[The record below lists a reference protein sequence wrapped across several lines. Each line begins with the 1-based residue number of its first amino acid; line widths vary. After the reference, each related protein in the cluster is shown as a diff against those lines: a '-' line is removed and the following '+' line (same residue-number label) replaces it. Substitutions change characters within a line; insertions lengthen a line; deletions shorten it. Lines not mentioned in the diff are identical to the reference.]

1 MIDDA
6 IRPDLHSVMGGI
18 LKTLNCSPVKIN
30 SEPDHTH
37 VLFILGRTVTVANT
51 VGEVKS
57 GSTRWIKN
65 MSKDLQQF
73 QWQAG
78 YGAFS
83 VGESMVPQVI
93 RYIENQR
100 IHHQKRTFKDEF
112 RSLCTAYGI
121 RWDERYVWD

>member
-30 SEPDHTH
+30 SEPDHAH
-37 VLFILGRTVTVANT
+37 VLFILGRTVALANA
-51 VGEVKS
+51 VGEVKA

-65 MSKDLQQF
+65 MSIDFQQY